1 MEVYMKMIAILLLVP
16 SAAFAAIFD
25 YTAFQGSW
33 LLIPETSAQEC
44 VLNYKGPM
52 TLQAS
57 AEDHTVIGKLNDGS
71 QVEFL
76 GIDQG
81 QRKFNSCFS
90 DGILGFSET
99 VGNGAKVTE
108 TTVYQ
113 KPGFMCQG
121 GGEKRREVST
131 WEVRGDSMTGTYR
144 YRVIHMDTQMKTAQK
159 ICKFKRISSF
169 RP

>member
-1 MEVYMKMIAILLLVP
+1 MKMIATLLLV
-16 SAAFAAIFD
+16 SGTAFAASFD
-25 YTAFQGSW
+25 YAAFQGSW
-33 LLIPETSAQEC
+33 LLIPESSAQEC

-57 AEDHTVIGKLNDGS
+57 VEGHTVIGKLNDGS

-90 DGILGFSET
+90 NGIMGYSET
-99 VGNGAKVTE
+99 VGNSARLTE

-121 GGEKRREVST
+121 DGEKRREVST
-131 WEVRGDSMTGTYR
+131 WEIKGDLMTGTYR
-144 YRVIHMDTQMKTAQK
+144 FRVIHMDTQMKAAQK
-159 ICKFKRISSF
+159 ICKFKRI
-169 RP
+169 